1 MRVVLLG
8 TPAFGRT
15 ILERIL
21 EAGWAVP
28 LVISQPSRTV
38 QRRGRSSEPV
48 PSPVTAAAREH
59 GIAVEEPDGALDA
72 LLPNLRELS
81 PDAFAVA
88 SFGRLVPRE
97 LLELPAP
104 WVNVH
109 ASLLPRY
116 RGASP
121 VQQAIIDGLAETGVS
136 LMRMTEGLDEGPVY
150 AVRPVPIAH
159 DDTAGSLS
167 EKLADTGADLLIETL
182 PKVVAGSL
190 EPESQPEDGAS
201 YTKKLTKAA
210 GKVDW
215 SQDAETLERFVRA
228 MQPWPGART
237 VVDDAPMTITAA
249 SVATAARDTEAPGTF
264 GAQPPLIVGTGSGR
278 LQIDRLTPAGKP
290 EMSGDDWLRGRRR
303 GGRFD

>member
-1 MRVVLLG
+1 MRVVFLG

-15 ILERIL
+15 ILERVL
-21 EAGWAVP
+21 EAGWEVP
-28 LVISQPSRTV
+28 LAISQPSRTV

-48 PSPVTAAAREH
+48 PSPVTTAAREH
-59 GIAVEEPDGALDA
+59 GVDIEEPDRLDA
-72 LLPNLRELS
+72 VLPDLRELS
-81 PDAFAVA
+81 PDAFVVA

-121 VQQAIIDGLAETGVS
+121 IQQAIIDGQAGTGVS

-150 AVRPVPIAH
+150 AVRPVSIAG

-167 EKLADTGADLLIETL
+167 EKLADAGAGLLVKTL
-182 PKVVAGSL
+182 PGIVRGSL
-190 EPESQPEDGAS
+190 EPKPQPEDGVS
-201 YTKKLTKAA
+201 YTTRLTKAS
-210 GKVDW
+210 GTIDW
-215 SQDAETLERFVRA
+215 SQGAETLERFVRA

-237 VVDDAPMTITAA
+237 AADEATVTITAA
-249 SVATAARDTEAPGTF
+249 SVAMAARDPEAPGTF
-264 GAQPPLIVGTGSGR
+264 GAQPPLIVSAGNGR
-278 LQIDRLTPAGKP
+278 LRVDRLTPAGKP
-290 EMSGDDWLRGRRR
+290 EMPGDDWLRGRRR